1 MSNKF
6 QEINAQ
12 FKQALDRLAESLALP
27 KNDVVRDSAIK
38 RFEIAFDLAWKA
50 LKAYLEDHG
59 VSCASPRACFRE
71 AFRQQ
76 LIGDEAI
83 WIEMIERRNETVH
96 TYNLATAEKIFDI
109 LPTVLTSL
117 QGLSSR
123 LGS

>member
-50 LKAYLEDHG
+50 LKAYLEDQG

>member
-6 QEINAQ
+6 QEISAQ
-12 FKQALDRLAESLALP
+12 FGQAVERLAEALALP

-50 LKAYLEDHG
+50 LKAYLEDQG
-59 VSCASPRACFRE
+59 ISCASPRACFRE

-83 WIEMIERRNETVH
+83 WIEMIERRDETVH
-96 TYNLATAEKIFDI
+96 TYNLETAEKIFNI
-109 LPTVLTSL
+109 LPAVLKSL
-117 QGLSSR
+117 RDLSSR
-123 LGS
+123 LGQ